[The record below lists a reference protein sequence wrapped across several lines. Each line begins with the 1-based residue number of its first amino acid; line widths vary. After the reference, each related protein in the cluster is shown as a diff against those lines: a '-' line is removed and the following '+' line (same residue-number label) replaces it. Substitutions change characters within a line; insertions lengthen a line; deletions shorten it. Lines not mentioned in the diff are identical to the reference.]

1 MGTANLI
8 IYAIFVGL
16 NSFILFFTIT
26 LVFKWLKRME
36 SELTH
41 INKTV
46 TIIYHNQLNA
56 FIKQLIENE
65 QFEEAA
71 KLKEA
76 IRIIETK
83 LDSMFGKGK

>member
-1 MGTANLI
+1 METTRLI
-8 IYAIFVGL
+8 IYSLLVAL
-16 NSFILFFTIT
+16 NSFLLFFTIT
-26 LVFKWLKRME
+26 IVTRWLRRME
-36 SELTH
+36 SQLTH

-46 TIIYHNQLNA
+46 TVMYHNQLNT

-83 LDSMFGKGK
+83 LDSMFGKRK